1 MTKVLTQHD
10 TEALLQAS
18 RRVDWRFLLPDP
30 ELGRVG
36 YAGPARGALVDAL
49 RKFSASLTV
58 YLEDRGPSQRS
69 PQLRMR
75 PGQFGSIRTTGET
88 RPGSPLEG
96 EAAGSGQFDVVV
108 AIEPAIT
115 TLEQAVQGLR
125 PDGWLYVE
133 AHGPALRGPLRIA
146 RDYAAALRRLGMADV
161 EAHWHWPNFESCAE
175 IVPLDEK
182 AALLSVFER
191 HRSEPSARLKSTFGR
206 WLLRSGL
213 LARVVPHFSIV
224 ARRTGAPA
232 VVLGGVSM

>member
-30 ELGRVG
+30 ELGQVG
-36 YAGPARGALVDAL
+36 YAGPSGGALLDAL

-58 YLEDRGPSQRS
+58 LTGDEPGGPA
-69 PQLRMR
+69 
-75 PGQFGSIRTTGET
+75 QFG
-88 RPGSPLEG
+88 
-96 EAAGSGQFDVVV
+96 VVV
-108 AIEPAIT
+108 AIEPAYRA
-115 TLEQAVQGLR
+115 LEQAVQWLR

-161 EAHWHWPNFESCAE
+161 EAHWHWPNFESCTE
-175 IVPLDEK
+175 IVPLSEN
-182 AALLSVFER
+182 AALLCVLER
-191 HRSEPSARLKSTFGR
+191 HRSEPSARLKSTLGR

-213 LARVVPHFSIV
+213 LARVVSHFSIV

-232 VVLGGVSM
+232 FVLGGAPALDSASRTAQGAFFQ